1 MGKLARFIPY
11 PVIGGFLAGTGY
23 LLIKAAVSFM
33 AGFTISFD
41 NLSLL
46 ISSQMLIKLLPGI
59 IIALIM
65 FFLSKTNRH
74 LILVPL
80 IILCSIC
87 LFYSG
92 LWVMDVSHETALK
105 LGIVMQINPG
115 EYFSLLNISNI
126 IPELDY
132 SIIFEHKWT
141 IFSIIFITS
150 IAMLLNLSSLE
161 LIIKDDIDLDKELR
175 LCGTGNIVSGIFG
188 GIVGYQMLG
197 PSALTRIMHKKTS
210 KTFFIMLYIS

>member
-1 MGKLARFIPY
+1 MILKLPATLINTSREGLFGIVTGTVAITVTITGIFLFVAGKFNLGKLARFIPY

-33 AGFTISFD
+33 VGFTISFD

-46 ISSQMLIKLLPGI
+46 MSSQMLIKLLPGI

-65 FFLSKTNRH
+65 FFMSKTNRH

-92 LWVMDVSHETALK
+92 LWIMDVSHETALE
-105 LGIVMQINPG
+105 LGIVMQINTG
-115 EYFSLLNISNI
+115 EYFSLLNIR
-126 IPELDY
+126 
-132 SIIFEHKWT
+132 SI
-141 IFSIIFITS
+141 
-150 IAMLLNLSSLE
+150 
-161 LIIKDDIDLDKELR
+161 
-175 LCGTGNIVSGIFG
+175 
-188 GIVGYQMLG
+188 
-197 PSALTRIMHKKTS
+197 
-210 KTFFIMLYIS
+210 